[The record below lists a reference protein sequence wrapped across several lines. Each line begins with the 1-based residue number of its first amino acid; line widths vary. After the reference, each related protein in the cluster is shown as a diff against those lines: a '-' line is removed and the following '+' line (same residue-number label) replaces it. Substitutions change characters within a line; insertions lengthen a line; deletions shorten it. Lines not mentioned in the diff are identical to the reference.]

1 MITVLVCAGTGIY
14 LTIREQPDQAQ
25 VSTPRPTRDAQIFDL
40 YGKNLAEAERYLG
53 ITDGKNVAGATVAVV
68 PIPGASAIDGLA
80 SDQLTVTAACV
91 APEDGPTG
99 NTLRRVNIAVTPT
112 SDLIDRIR
120 QRIRDRD
127 YTGELAST
135 AGCAWTGGALTVY
148 TD

>member
-1 MITVLVCAGTGIY
+1 MLVVLVCTGIGMY
-14 LTIREQPDQAQ
+14 FVNGEQPDQAQ
-25 VSTPRPTRDAQIFDL
+25 ISPPRPTRDAQVFDL

-53 ITDGKNVAGATVAVV
+53 ITDGTNVAGTTATVV
-68 PIPGASAIDGLA
+68 PIPVASAIDGLPP
-80 SDQLTVTAACV
+80 DRLTVTAACV

-112 SDLIDRIR
+112 SDLTDQIR